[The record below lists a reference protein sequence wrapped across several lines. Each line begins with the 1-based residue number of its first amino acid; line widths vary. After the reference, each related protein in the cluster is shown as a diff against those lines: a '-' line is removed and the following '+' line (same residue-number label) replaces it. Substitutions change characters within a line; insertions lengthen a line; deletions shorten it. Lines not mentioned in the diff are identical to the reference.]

1 MGSATPLTD
10 MINSKLS
17 EMTPVFAVLILIVIL
32 TECFKRFGKGKKTK
46 NIREIKKDK
55 TLPENYCNI

>member
-32 TECFKRFGKGKKTK
+32 TECFKRFGKGKKNKKYTGLFRK
-46 NIREIKKDK
+46 N
-55 TLPENYCNI
+55 

>member
-32 TECFKRFGKGKKTK
+32 TECFKRFDKGKKQK
-46 NIREIKKDK
+46 IYRIVSQKLKF
-55 TLPENYCNI
+55 